1 MFYSVNSEKLKVKG
15 KNAFNHQQKIYVT
28 ETSSSN
34 NVDYIITN
42 NDQQTTNNVNREM
55 LKVKRKIAYTIFYE

>member
-34 NVDYIITN
+34 NVDYILR
-42 NDQQTTNNVNREM
+42 TTIN
-55 LKVKRKIAYTIFYE
+55 KQPSTIYE